1 MKDKSST
8 GFQTVPNSLI
18 NTLLN
23 YYIIDYEWF
32 IIRYQQIDNHNIIII
47 LKIKELYL
55 YLLDLLPSYDGLQP
69 TRYSRQQR

>member
-1 MKDKSST
+1 MEAEDWTS
-8 GFQTVPNSLI
+8 FQTAPNSLI
-18 NTLLN
+18 NSLINL
-23 YYIIDYEWF
+23 YIIDYEWF